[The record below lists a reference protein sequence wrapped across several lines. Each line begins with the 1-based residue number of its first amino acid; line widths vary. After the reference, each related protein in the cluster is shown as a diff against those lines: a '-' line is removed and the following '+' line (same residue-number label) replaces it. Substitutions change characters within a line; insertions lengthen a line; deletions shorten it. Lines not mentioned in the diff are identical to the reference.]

1 MERYFNTA
9 GPIKPDMHYYVPME
23 ERWDF
28 EQVQDLIRQE
38 KYFILHAPRQTG
50 KTSSILS
57 LVDFLNQQG
66 AYEAVYA
73 DIEAA
78 QAAREDV
85 DAAMLAIT
93 GSIASEHELYHHNG
107 MLSSVWR
114 TIYDA
119 NGGHGALQALLTY
132 WSRHA
137 DKPVVLILDEVDAL
151 IGDTLISLL
160 RQLRSG
166 YKSRPRSFPS
176 SVILCGVRDVR
187 DYRIHSSRT
196 KEIIT
201 GGSAFNV
208 KAESLRMENFS
219 PEQLV
224 YLYQQHTE
232 HTGQAWEEGIF
243 DLAWHYTAG
252 QPWLVNALAY
262 ELTYNMREYRDRS
275 RLLTVEA
282 FREAKERLILRR
294 DTHLDQL
301 ADKLR
306 EPRVRRVI
314 APMLA
319 GNNIEEE
326 LPDDDIQ
333 YLIDLGLLRRDEHR
347 NLVVS
352 NAIYREIIPRQLIF
366 STEATMN
373 QQQPAWYLRPDG
385 LLDTHKLMR
394 GFQAFFRQHAEH
406 WIERFSYQE
415 AGPQLLLQAYL
426 QRIVNGGGRVER
438 EYGLGRGRTDLFVEY
453 FAPDGTRQ
461 AIVLELKILH
471 HSLEATLA
479 QGLTQTRAYMD
490 RCGAEEGHLL
500 IFDRDPKRSWEEKIW
515 EKEVEG
521 IRVWGA

>member
-1 MERYFNTA
+1 MERFFNTA

-28 EQVQDLIRQE
+28 EQVQGLIQQQ

-50 KTSSILS
+50 KTSSILA
-57 LVDFLNQQG
+57 LADFLNQQG
-66 AYEAVYA
+66 DYEAVYA
-73 DIEAA
+73 NIEAA

-93 GSIASEHELYHHNG
+93 GSIARANRKGTLAE
-107 MLSSVWR
+107 VWR
-114 TIYDA
+114 AIYDA
-119 NGGHGALQALLTY
+119 NGGHGAVEALLTY
-132 WSRHA
+132 WAEHA

-166 YKSRPRSFPS
+166 YNERPRSFPS

-301 ADKLR
+301 ADKLQ
-306 EPRVRRVI
+306 EDRVRRVI
-314 APMLA
+314 EPMLA
-319 GNNIEEE
+319 GSTEAVVHR
-326 LPDDDIQ
+326 PDDVM
-333 YLIDLGLLRRDEHR
+333 YLRDLGLISVQP
-347 NLVVS
+347 NGQVQIA
-352 NAIYREIIPRQLIF
+352 NAIYQEIIPRELAWTIQTGL
-366 STEATMN
+366 STE
-373 QQQPAWYLRPDG
+373 PAWYIRPDG
-385 LLDTHKLMR
+385 LLDMPKLLR
-394 GFQAFFRQHAEH
+394 DFQAFFRRNSEH
-406 WIERFSYQE
+406 WAGIAAYQE
-415 AGPQLLLQAYL
+415 AAPQLLLQAYL

-479 QGLTQTRAYMD
+479 QGLTQTRAYLD
-490 RCGAEEGHLL
+490 RCGAEEGHLI

-521 IRVWGA
+521 IKVWGA